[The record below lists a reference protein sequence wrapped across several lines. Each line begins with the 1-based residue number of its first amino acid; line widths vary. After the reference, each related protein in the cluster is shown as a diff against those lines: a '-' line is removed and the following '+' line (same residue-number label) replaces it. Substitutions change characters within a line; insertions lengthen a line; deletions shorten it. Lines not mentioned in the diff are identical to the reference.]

1 MSLRGA
7 HAVPTM
13 QRLPR
18 REHMR
23 RPVTAAVLS
32 LAAFWSASAG
42 AQAPSAHRSLGRA
55 GRLLDGSGADVR
67 KSGGVF
73 RRDR

>member
-1 MSLRGA
+1 
-7 HAVPTM
+7 
-13 QRLPR
+13 
-18 REHMR
+18 MR